1 MLFLRLGEGVAW
13 CCIWEGGRVTCGK
26 AWPESAQGKRAS
38 NLLCR
43 EAGALGTASAEV
55 GGGAGGW
62 FWTQMS
68 ELW

>member
-1 MLFLRLGEGVAW
+1 M
-13 CCIWEGGRVTCGK
+13 TCGK